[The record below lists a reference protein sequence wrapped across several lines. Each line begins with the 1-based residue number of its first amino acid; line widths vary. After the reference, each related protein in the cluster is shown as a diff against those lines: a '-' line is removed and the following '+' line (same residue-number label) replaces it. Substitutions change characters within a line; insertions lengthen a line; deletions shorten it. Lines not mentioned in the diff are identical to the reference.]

1 MRISQDHGPHQ
12 GQDAGRPVRG
22 RAGAALTVL
31 VALALLLT
39 GCSGGGNDSAS
50 KPAKSAADADR
61 VEPLA
66 AAPAPKLPVTVDSAD
81 GKKVTIDSTDR
92 IVPLTGSLSEIVFTL
107 GFGKQ
112 VVARDITAT
121 FEQAEKL
128 PVVTRAHDVSA
139 ESVLSLKPTVVLAD
153 TTTGP
158 AEAIDQIRSAGIP
171 LLVVEPAK
179 GLGDVGRRIDTVAE
193 ALGVPAAGTELKER
207 TEARI
212 AAVQKTIPDHADG
225 KKPRVAFLYLR
236 GSASVYLLGGAESGA
251 SSLLE
256 AAGAVDAGKTS
267 GLKKDFTAITSEA
280 LAKARARRDPPDDQ
294 GVRLGGRDGR
304 SGEDPRHR
312 GDARR
317 NGPPGRHDRR
327 RRAAELRPAHRPG
340 ARGHRR
346 AAVREGRQ
354 GPVTT
359 SYEERADKARPD
371 RGPSLSKEQSAEA
384 APPGTE
390 PTDAGAAAKA
400 AAPGEAAEAPPAP
413 KSPRSKAFVLTV
425 GLSLALLAGCLLSAA
440 IGAYSIPIG
449 DVLGSLQHRIG
460 LGGQPLD
467 RVGESV
473 LWNVRLP
480 RVVLALLVGASL
492 GCAGALMQGVFGNP
506 LAEPGV
512 IGISA
517 GAAVGAVAS
526 IALGLTFFGN
536 WTITVFAFIAGL
548 GTVLLV
554 YTLSRSGG
562 RTEVVT
568 LILTGIAVNAFAG
581 ALIGLFIF
589 FADNA
594 QITQITFWQLGSL
607 SQATWPKVLAV
618 LPCALAGLLIAP
630 FYARKLDLLALGERP
645 ARHLGVDVERLRI
658 TLVLVVALL
667 TAAAVAVAGII
678 SFVGLLVPHLLR
690 MANGPGHRFLVPG
703 SALGGALVLVAGD
716 LAARTVAAPAELPLG
731 VLTALFGSP
740 FFFWLLRRTRRKQG
754 GWA

>member
-1 MRISQDHGPHQ
+1 M
-12 GQDAGRPVRG
+12 
-22 RAGAALTVL
+22 
-31 VALALLLT
+31 
-39 GCSGGGNDSAS
+39 
-50 KPAKSAADADR
+50 
-61 VEPLA
+61 
-66 AAPAPKLPVTVDSAD
+66 
-81 GKKVTIDSTDR
+81 
-92 IVPLTGSLSEIVFTL
+92 
-107 GFGKQ
+107 
-112 VVARDITAT
+112 
-121 FEQAEKL
+121 
-128 PVVTRAHDVSA
+128 
-139 ESVLSLKPTVVLAD
+139 
-153 TTTGP
+153 
-158 AEAIDQIRSAGIP
+158 
-171 LLVVEPAK
+171 
-179 GLGDVGRRIDTVAE
+179 
-193 ALGVPAAGTELKER
+193 
-207 TEARI
+207 
-212 AAVQKTIPDHADG
+212 
-225 KKPRVAFLYLR
+225 
-236 GSASVYLLGGAESGA
+236 
-251 SSLLE
+251 
-256 AAGAVDAGKTS
+256 
-267 GLKKDFTAITSEA
+267 
-280 LAKARARRDPPDDQ
+280 
-294 GVRLGGRDGR
+294 
-304 SGEDPRHR
+304 
-312 GDARR
+312 
-317 NGPPGRHDRR
+317 
-327 RRAAELRPAHRPG
+327 
-340 ARGHRR
+340 
-346 AAVREGRQ
+346 
-354 GPVTT
+354 TT
-359 SYEERADKARPD
+359 SYEERTGEPESA
-371 RGPSLSKEQSAEA
+371 GP
-384 APPGTE
+384 G
-390 PTDAGAAAKA
+390 AGAALSKAPAAGEPLTEEAPGPGSADPKA
-400 AAPGEAAEAPPAP
+400 AAP

-548 GTVLLV
+548 ATVLLV

-630 FYARKLDLLALGERP
+630 FYALKLDLLALGERP

-658 TLVLVVALL
+658 TLILVVALL

>member
-1 MRISQDHGPHQ
+1 M
-12 GQDAGRPVRG
+12 
-22 RAGAALTVL
+22 LT
-31 VALALLLT
+31 
-39 GCSGGGNDSAS
+39 
-50 KPAKSAADADR
+50 
-61 VEPLA
+61 
-66 AAPAPKLPVTVDSAD
+66 
-81 GKKVTIDSTDR
+81 
-92 IVPLTGSLSEIVFTL
+92 
-107 GFGKQ
+107 
-112 VVARDITAT
+112 
-121 FEQAEKL
+121 
-128 PVVTRAHDVSA
+128 
-139 ESVLSLKPTVVLAD
+139 
-153 TTTGP
+153 
-158 AEAIDQIRSAGIP
+158 
-171 LLVVEPAK
+171 
-179 GLGDVGRRIDTVAE
+179 
-193 ALGVPAAGTELKER
+193 
-207 TEARI
+207 
-212 AAVQKTIPDHADG
+212 AV
-225 KKPRVAFLYLR
+225 
-236 GSASVYLLGGAESGA
+236 
-251 SSLLE
+251 
-256 AAGAVDAGKTS
+256 
-267 GLKKDFTAITSEA
+267 
-280 LAKARARRDPPDDQ
+280 
-294 GVRLGGRDGR
+294 
-304 SGEDPRHR
+304 
-312 GDARR
+312 
-317 NGPPGRHDRR
+317 
-327 RRAAELRPAHRPG
+327 
-340 ARGHRR
+340 
-346 AAVREGRQ
+346 
-354 GPVTT
+354 
-359 SYEERADKARPD
+359 
-371 RGPSLSKEQSAEA
+371 
-384 APPGTE
+384 
-390 PTDAGAAAKA
+390 
-400 AAPGEAAEAPPAP
+400 
-413 KSPRSKAFVLTV
+413 
-425 GLSLALLAGCLLSAA
+425 LSLALLVGCLLSAA
-440 IGAYSIPIG
+440 IGAYSIPLG
-449 DVLGSLQHRIG
+449 DVLSSVQHRIG
-460 LGGQPLD
+460 LGGQELD

-548 GTVLLV
+548 ITVLLV

-658 TLVLVVALL
+658 VLVLVVALL

>member
-1 MRISQDHGPHQ
+1 M
-12 GQDAGRPVRG
+12 
-22 RAGAALTVL
+22 
-31 VALALLLT
+31 
-39 GCSGGGNDSAS
+39 
-50 KPAKSAADADR
+50 
-61 VEPLA
+61 
-66 AAPAPKLPVTVDSAD
+66 
-81 GKKVTIDSTDR
+81 
-92 IVPLTGSLSEIVFTL
+92 
-107 GFGKQ
+107 
-112 VVARDITAT
+112 
-121 FEQAEKL
+121 
-128 PVVTRAHDVSA
+128 
-139 ESVLSLKPTVVLAD
+139 
-153 TTTGP
+153 
-158 AEAIDQIRSAGIP
+158 
-171 LLVVEPAK
+171 
-179 GLGDVGRRIDTVAE
+179 
-193 ALGVPAAGTELKER
+193 
-207 TEARI
+207 
-212 AAVQKTIPDHADG
+212 
-225 KKPRVAFLYLR
+225 
-236 GSASVYLLGGAESGA
+236 
-251 SSLLE
+251 
-256 AAGAVDAGKTS
+256 
-267 GLKKDFTAITSEA
+267 
-280 LAKARARRDPPDDQ
+280 
-294 GVRLGGRDGR
+294 
-304 SGEDPRHR
+304 
-312 GDARR
+312 
-317 NGPPGRHDRR
+317 
-327 RRAAELRPAHRPG
+327 
-340 ARGHRR
+340 
-346 AAVREGRQ
+346 
-354 GPVTT
+354 TT
-359 SYEERADKARPD
+359 SYEERTGEPESA
-371 RGPSLSKEQSAEA
+371 GPGAAGSDPAGPRTEVALTKED
-384 APPGTE
+384 P
-390 PTDAGAAAKA
+390 GAAA
-400 AAPGEAAEAPPAP
+400 APETAP

-449 DVLGSLQHRIG
+449 DVLSSLQHRIG

-548 GTVLLV
+548 ATVLLV

>member
-1 MRISQDHGPHQ
+1 M
-12 GQDAGRPVRG
+12 
-22 RAGAALTVL
+22 
-31 VALALLLT
+31 
-39 GCSGGGNDSAS
+39 
-50 KPAKSAADADR
+50 
-61 VEPLA
+61 
-66 AAPAPKLPVTVDSAD
+66 
-81 GKKVTIDSTDR
+81 
-92 IVPLTGSLSEIVFTL
+92 
-107 GFGKQ
+107 
-112 VVARDITAT
+112 
-121 FEQAEKL
+121 
-128 PVVTRAHDVSA
+128 
-139 ESVLSLKPTVVLAD
+139 
-153 TTTGP
+153 
-158 AEAIDQIRSAGIP
+158 
-171 LLVVEPAK
+171 
-179 GLGDVGRRIDTVAE
+179 
-193 ALGVPAAGTELKER
+193 
-207 TEARI
+207 
-212 AAVQKTIPDHADG
+212 
-225 KKPRVAFLYLR
+225 
-236 GSASVYLLGGAESGA
+236 
-251 SSLLE
+251 
-256 AAGAVDAGKTS
+256 
-267 GLKKDFTAITSEA
+267 
-280 LAKARARRDPPDDQ
+280 
-294 GVRLGGRDGR
+294 
-304 SGEDPRHR
+304 
-312 GDARR
+312 
-317 NGPPGRHDRR
+317 
-327 RRAAELRPAHRPG
+327 
-340 ARGHRR
+340 
-346 AAVREGRQ
+346 
-354 GPVTT
+354 TT
-359 SYEERADKARPD
+359 SYEERADKARPA
-371 RGPSLSKEQSAEA
+371 RGPSLSKEQPAETGGAAEASDAGTATGTGAGTGTGTGEAAEA
-384 APPGTE
+384 ASPDTE
-390 PTDAGAAAKA
+390 PTDAGGAAKA
-400 AAPGEAAEAPPAP
+400 AATGEAAEAPPAP

-548 GTVLLV
+548 ATVLLV